1 MTVDGR
7 GSARGLQRLA
17 VLLAMVLGGHAVA
30 AAPAVAGPTGHD
42 TATSSGVVAPIAP
55 DIDSPEYL
63 PIDADEHTSACAQ
76 DFEHRGA
83 IGVYGTFTFHSPSPQ
98 VVEYLYGFNT
108 NPSPDNV
115 LVPASPGTSVSLRW
129 MPMRDGPNLVT
140 VQAVDADGWRS
151 PIASCVFVLP
161 TRLAAGEWPLDDPA
175 GATSAADARGN
186 HPAAAGS
193 GVTFGVPGSECADLG
208 AQCQLGRA
216 ARLTGDAAT
225 SYLATSS
232 SALIDTS
239 TGFGASVW
247 VRLTDDSVDRV
258 AVSQD
263 GTDAPG
269 FTLGFDADSGR
280 WAFEIAASDSP
291 APAVWSVTST
301 APVVLGEWTHLAAA
315 YDAELT
321 TMTLYVHGDEQPVT
335 QRQSVW
341 ASQGAVQIGRASTGT
356 GYTAGWAGDL
366 ADVAVF
372 DRVLVWHE
380 VRELSARP
388 PTALGYW
395 PLDEAA
401 NGVSPEYGGGADLR
415 LHGDSHLYTP
425 DMDEDP
431 FVETPLVGAG
441 HLVLDG
447 LDDWAQTDGPIAVT
461 DRSFTVGVRVR
472 LTGPGCGD
480 TDQAVLSQAGVT
492 ASGFVIRCSA
502 ATNRWELVLPHQDTT
517 DPAATVV
524 HDHRTYPAADYF
536 GQHLAVVYD
545 SVRHEVR
552 LYVDGRLSA
561 TGTAA
566 YTAGWR
572 AGGGLQ
578 VGRALH
584 NGSFGQ
590 YLTGVV
596 DEVRVYTGAADEMMI
611 AEMAGMAGGPIG

>member
-1 MTVDGR
+1 MTVDNR
-7 GSARGLQRLA
+7 GSVRGLRRVA
-17 VLLAMVLGGHAVA
+17 VLIALVLGVHTVA
-30 AAPAVAGPTGHD
+30 AAPAVAGPTGHE
-42 TATSSGVVAPIAP
+42 TATSSNVVAPIAP

-63 PIDADEHTSACAQ
+63 PLDADEHTSACAEDNQ
-76 DFEHRGA
+76 HRGS

-98 VVEYLYGFNT
+98 VVKYLYGFNT
-108 NPSPDNV
+108 NPLPDNV
-115 LVPASPGTSVSLRW
+115 LVPASIGAPVSLRW
-129 MPMRDGPNLVT
+129 MPVQDGTTSVT
-140 VQAVDADGWRS
+140 VQAVDADGGRS
-151 PIASCVFVLP
+151 PIAYCLFSVP
-161 TRLAAGEWPLDDPA
+161 TRLAAGEWPLDDAA

-225 SYLATSS
+225 SYLATSTS
-232 SALIDTS
+232 GLIDTS
-239 TGFGASVW
+239 TGFGASAW

-263 GTDAPG
+263 GIDAPG

-291 APAVWSVTST
+291 SPAVWSVTST
-301 APVVLGEWTHLAAA
+301 APVMLGEWTHLAAA
-315 YDAELT
+315 YDPELT
-321 TMTLYVHGDEQPVT
+321 TMTLYVHGDEQPVAL
-335 QRQSVW
+335 RQSVW
-341 ASQGAVQIGRASTGT
+341 ASQGAVQIGRAVSGS
-356 GYTAGWAGDL
+356 GYTEGWAGDL

-372 DRVLVWHE
+372 DRVLVSHE
-380 VRELSARP
+380 VRDLSARP
-388 PTALGYW
+388 PTSFGYW
-395 PLDEAA
+395 PLDEAT
-401 NGVSPEYGGGADLR
+401 NGNSPEYGGGADLR
-415 LHGDSHLYTP
+415 LHGDSHLYAP

-431 FVETPLVGAG
+431 FAEPPLVADG

-447 LDDWAQTDGPIAVT
+447 VDDWAQTDGPIAVT

-472 LTGPGCGD
+472 LPGPTCGD

-492 ASGFVIRCSA
+492 ASGFVIRCNA
-502 ATNRWELVLPHQDTT
+502 ASNRWELVLPHQDTT
-517 DPAATVV
+517 DPASTVIQ
-524 HDHRTYPAADYF
+524 DNLTYPEWDYF

-545 SVRHEVR
+545 SARQEVR
-552 LYVDGRLSA
+552 LYVDGYLSA

-572 AGGGLQ
+572 ADGGLQ

-596 DEVRVYTGAADEMMI
+596 DEVRVYAGAADETMI
-611 AEMAGMAGGPIG
+611 ARMSGMAGGPIG